1 MGSGGQPW
9 EGWLRALRVR
19 PGRVA
24 PPFCARFPPRQALP
38 KRWPRFLVFRRYWAA
53 LGQRFGGLALE
64 PCFLLGKSWKSVGNL
79 WNLKKYRCLA
89 VRVAGTLQLIYVYR
103 LQLYGRGHQLKAA
116 GLTIWSLPRSDART
130 STTSALWTAIRGTG
144 SCTYFLGVRGGQFTL
159 LPLQLIRL
167 KLKCGEAIP

>member
-9 EGWLRALRVR
+9 EGWLRALRVLVR

-116 GLTIWSLPRSDART
+116 GLTMVATP
-130 STTSALWTAIRGTG
+130 
-144 SCTYFLGVRGGQFTL
+144 
-159 LPLQLIRL
+159 
-167 KLKCGEAIP
+167 